1 MKNDFSDLKSSV
13 DKVEVNQLIYFLDD
27 LSKLSDVRKNYVV
40 KDDVSNVMIKKIWNI
55 QSLILLT

>member
-1 MKNDFSDLKSSV
+1 MRNDFSDLKSSV

>member
-1 MKNDFSDLKSSV
+1 MRNDFSDLKSSV

-40 KDDVSNVMIKKIWNI
+40 KDDVSNVMIKKYGTYNPWYY
-55 QSLILLT
+55 

>member
-1 MKNDFSDLKSSV
+1 MRNDFSDLKSSV

-40 KDDVSNVMIKKIWNI
+40 KDDVSNVIIKKYGTYNPWYY
-55 QSLILLT
+55 

>member
-13 DKVEVNQLIYFLDD
+13 DKVEVNQLISFLDD
-27 LSKLSDVRKNYVV
+27 LSKLSDARKNYVV

>member
-40 KDDVSNVMIKKIWNI
+40 KDDVRNVMIKKYGTYNTWYY
-55 QSLILLT
+55 

>member
-40 KDDVSNVMIKKIWNI
+40 KDDVSNVMIKKYGTYN
-55 QSLILLT
+55 T